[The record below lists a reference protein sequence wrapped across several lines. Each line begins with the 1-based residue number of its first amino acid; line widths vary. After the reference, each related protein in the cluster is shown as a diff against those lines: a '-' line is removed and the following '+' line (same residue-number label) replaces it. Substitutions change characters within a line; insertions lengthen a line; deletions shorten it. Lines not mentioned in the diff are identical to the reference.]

1 MSPRD
6 QRNAV
11 VIEDDAGIRG
21 LIAAVLERAGLR
33 VVTAANGRDGVAAV
47 RGSDPV
53 VITVDMRMPG
63 IDGIETIKRIRA
75 ISDALIVVVSAVTA
89 AHQEDESLAAGADLY
104 MTKPFRPRDLQK
116 CVDERLEALRDA

>member
-1 MSPRD
+1 MSTRD

-104 MTKPFRPRDLQK
+104 MTKPFRPRDLQRR
-116 CVDERLEALRDA
+116 VDERLEALRGA

>member
-1 MSPRD
+1 
-6 QRNAV
+6 
-11 VIEDDAGIRG
+11 
-21 LIAAVLERAGLR
+21 
-33 VVTAANGRDGVAAV
+33 VTAANGRDGVAAV

-104 MTKPFRPRDLQK
+104 MTKPFRPRDLQRR
-116 CVDERLEALRDA
+116 VDERLEALRGA